1 MNGIE
6 KQKEKKGM
14 ENLEEKILEIKKP
27 TDVDIQG
34 LGLYDVYSLEDV
46 VFIVTEILKKEKD
59 V

>member
-1 MNGIE
+1 
-6 KQKEKKGM
+6 M

-27 TDVDIQG
+27 TEVDIQG

>member
-1 MNGIE
+1 MA
-6 KQKEKKGM
+6 
-14 ENLEEKILEIKKP
+14 NLEEKILEIKKP
-27 TDVDIQG
+27 TEVDIQG

>member
-6 KQKEKKGM
+6 KQKEKKGR

-27 TDVDIQG
+27 TEVDIQG

>member
-27 TDVDIQG
+27 TEVDIQG

>member
-27 TDVDIQG
+27 TEVDIQG

-46 VFIVTEILKKEKD
+46 VFIVTEILKKEKY

>member
-1 MNGIE
+1 
-6 KQKEKKGM
+6 M

-27 TDVDIQG
+27 TEVDVQG

>member
-1 MNGIE
+1 
-6 KQKEKKGM
+6 M

-27 TDVDIQG
+27 TEVDIQG

-46 VFIVTEILKKEKD
+46 VFIVTEILKKEKN